1 MQRAD
6 ERGPDVQV
14 ECDACGCVGYIEVLP
29 VLLPQAQL
37 FEAFGDGESSVEWVV
52 HASPASF
59 FKIPQQNGALDHTT
73 EMSAGCLAR
82 YYVLVGEISDDLDEE
97 LWR

>member
-29 VLLPQAQL
+29 VLLPKAQL
-37 FEAFGDGESSVEWVV
+37 FEAFGDGVSCVEWVV

-59 FKIPQQNGALDHTT
+59 FEILQLNGVLDHTM

-82 YYVLVGEISDDLDEE
+82 DYVFVGEISDDLDEE
-97 LWR
+97 FW